1 MPADF
6 GKSLSVSVNS
16 IFGPN
21 FSLTHV
27 EPRTIGISSS
37 HLEGTGSPEA
47 LDMEWLFHGP
57 DHAMSPAV

>member
-6 GKSLSVSVNS
+6 GNSLSVSTGS
-16 IFGPN
+16 MCRSN

-47 LDMEWLFHGP
+47 LDMIGSFTG
-57 DHAMSPAV
+57 HAMFPAV